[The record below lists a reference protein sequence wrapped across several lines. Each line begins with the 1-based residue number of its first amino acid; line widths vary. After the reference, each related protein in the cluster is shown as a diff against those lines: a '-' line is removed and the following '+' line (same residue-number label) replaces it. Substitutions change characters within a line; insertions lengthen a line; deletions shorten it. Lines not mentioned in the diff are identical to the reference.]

1 MAEVAESSV
10 ARVEDGLWIEI
21 IQKMELLYADLARMQ
36 TDAERR
42 NEELSRAKA
51 FADNILRSLV
61 NSLVVTDGESV
72 ITMANDAC
80 TQLLGY
86 AKEELLGQPL
96 GMIFADG
103 AANPLRRGSEF
114 WNRSRAQASAVGL
127 ETELKTKGGEGI
139 PVSLNASVM
148 RDRAGNMTGIVLVAT
163 DLREMRRLLLE
174 ARAAAAAEREQA
186 AERAKAYREL
196 KSLQARLI
204 QSEKMS
210 SLGRMAA
217 SVAHEINNP
226 LGAIVL
232 FSCLLLETA
241 SQDFPGRKKLE
252 TIVREASRCRDI
264 VRNLLDFARPGAG
277 ARSKADLNTI
287 VRTALEL
294 LQGQSIFKGI
304 EVTLDLDAQPV
315 EIACDSSQLQQAF
328 TNLLVNA
335 AEAISGS
342 GRIAV
347 KSWRD
352 ESRQMAAVS
361 FADSGCGIA
370 SESLEQIFEPFFTTK
385 QEGHGTGLGLTIV
398 YGIIERHGGSIKV
411 DSRLGQGTTFT
422 VWLPE
427 RAGEEPAA

>member
-1 MAEVAESSV
+1 MVETTESSA
-10 ARVEDGLWIEI
+10 ARVEDGPWIEI

-72 ITMANDAC
+72 ITMVNDAC

-103 AANPLRRGSEF
+103 AANPLRRGSEP
-114 WNRSRAQASAVGL
+114 WNRSRTHGSVSGL
-127 ETELKTKGGEGI
+127 ETELKTKRGEGV

-148 RDRAGNMTGIVLVAT
+148 RDRAGDIIGIVLVAT

-232 FSCLLLETA
+232 FSCLLLEQ
-241 SQDFPGRKKLE
+241 SPPDFPGRKKLE

-264 VRNLLDFARPGAG
+264 VRSLLDFARPGAG
-277 ARSKADLNTI
+277 ARGRAELNTI
-287 VRTALEL
+287 VRTALDL
-294 LQGQSIFKGI
+294 LQSQSLFKDI
-304 EVTLDLDAQPV
+304 EVSV
-315 EIACDSSQLQQAF
+315 ELSAAPIELSCDSGQLQQAF

-335 AEAISGS
+335 AEAISGR
-342 GRIAV
+342 GRIEV
-347 KSWRD
+347 RSWRD
-352 ESRQMAAVS
+352 ASRRMAAVS
-361 FADSGCGIA
+361 FTDTGCGIPP
-370 SESLEQIFEPFFTTK
+370 ESLEQIFEPFFTTK
-385 QEGHGTGLGLTIV
+385 QQGHGTGLGLTIV
-398 YGIIERHGGSIKV
+398 YGIIERHGGTIKV

-427 RAGEEPAA
+427 QSPEEPAA